1 MGRSC
6 SGVCALYSGVSALAS
21 LGSGLHGA
29 AVTSGKDYRGIDESF
44 LSRTAATEAKKLR
57 SLKAKIKWLKEGDIN
72 SGFFHRA
79 IRGRRVK
86 NEIGGMLFENSW
98 ISKPEEVKVRV
109 KNHFEAFFKR
119 KERLMPDF
127 PLDFMR
133 RKISNDERQWLIRD
147 FDLDEIK
154 EAVWSC
160 CGDKSPGPDGFNFTF
175 WRAAWPVVK
184 EDLVQVL
191 KEFHENGKI
200 PKGGNASFIVLI
212 PKKEGAGS
220 LEDFRPI
227 SLITS
232 LFKIVAKILA
242 ERLKRVMG
250 SIISDNQ
257 SAFVKGRFILDG
269 VVILNEAIFEYADD
283 TIFLLEAD
291 DRNMESV
298 KKLLIL
304 FQFVSGLAV
313 NFDKSCLLTVG
324 VDEAVERRWASLLMC
339 KIGSFPCNYLGR
351 ITLVKSVLQ
360 SIPVYQLSFA
370 FIPKAV
376 IKELNS
382 LFSKFLWG
390 GGTQTGGIT
399 WFKWNALCLNKDSGG
414 LGFRNID
421 WFNKVLLS
429 KWLWRFLGEGKA
441 LWVRVIKSIY
451 GELEWGEGGEC
462 SVVGR
467 GGQKGW
473 WQKIVDKEGGMRDRW
488 FINNLRRRIGDG
500 LETSFW
506 EDVWAV
512 DKPLKFV
519 FPRLYNLSLN
529 KKRLVGESGFWV
541 GGSWVWRVEWRRELR
556 EREKGFAEELR
567 RMELEGYTRW
577 MLHN

>member
-1 MGRSC
+1 
-6 SGVCALYSGVSALAS
+6 
-21 LGSGLHGA
+21 
-29 AVTSGKDYRGIDESF
+29 
-44 LSRTAATEAKKLR
+44 
-57 SLKAKIKWLKEGDIN
+57 
-72 SGFFHRA
+72 
-79 IRGRRVK
+79 
-86 NEIGGMLFENSW
+86 
-98 ISKPEEVKVRV
+98 
-109 KNHFEAFFKR
+109 
-119 KERLMPDF
+119 
-127 PLDFMR
+127 MR
-133 RKISNDERQWLIRD
+133 RKISNDERHWLIRD

-160 CGDKSPGPDGFNFTF
+160 CGHKSPGPDGFNFTF
-175 WRAAWPVVK
+175 WRAAWHVVK
-184 EDLVQVL
+184 EDLLQVL

-220 LEDFRPI
+220 LDDFRPI

-269 VVILNEAIFEYADD
+269 VVILNEAISEAKKKRVGRLNEFIERAAERQFLVPANIGKDKVPISHLQYADD
-283 TIFLLEAD
+283 TIFLLEVD

-339 KIGSFPCNYLGR
+339 KIGSFPCNYLGTKVGGRSNGVGDWKFLVEKVSNKVASWKKRHLSLAGR

-360 SIPVYQLSFA
+360 SIPVYQLSLA

-390 GGTQTGGIT
+390 
-399 WFKWNALCLNKDSGG
+399 
-414 LGFRNID
+414 
-421 WFNKVLLS
+421 
-429 KWLWRFLGEGKA
+429 
-441 LWVRVIKSIY
+441 
-451 GELEWGEGGEC
+451 
-462 SVVGR
+462 
-467 GGQKGW
+467 
-473 WQKIVDKEGGMRDRW
+473 
-488 FINNLRRRIGDG
+488 
-500 LETSFW
+500 
-506 EDVWAV
+506 
-512 DKPLKFV
+512 
-519 FPRLYNLSLN
+519 
-529 KKRLVGESGFWV
+529 
-541 GGSWVWRVEWRRELR
+541 
-556 EREKGFAEELR
+556 
-567 RMELEGYTRW
+567 
-577 MLHN
+577 